1 MKQEQAHIDQIR
13 TAFEKMQSREDLL
26 HLLNEVK
33 PLIYGEKAVPFEL
46 KQLTWYANPKLGG
59 KRYTEFKIKKKSG
72 AQRSIHSPVKGLKA
86 IQRTLAYIL
95 HCVYEPHKAAM
106 GFVRERSIVD
116 NAKIHVGNRYVY
128 NIDLKDFFPSIDQS
142 RVWKCLQLKPI
153 DLKDKVNYTFPN
165 NIKDEKIIE
174 SLEFVDNFEQTSY
187 AIFTDKTKALVS
199 IKKGFKEI
207 NGELHSIFD
216 NDDTHQIL
224 PGWGLTEIN
233 GKPWIVDENDILGS
247 LSYNLSRA
255 GIADLIGKICCTE
268 LEVERK
274 NKDGEWVKVLRNVI
288 PQGAPTSPIISNII
302 CQRLDYLLTG
312 VAKRFGLKYSRYADD
327 ITFSSMHNVYQQDSE
342 FLKELHRI
350 IAEQGFH
357 IKETKTRLQ
366 KDGYRKE
373 VTGLLVN
380 EKVNVQKRYIK
391 QLRMWLY
398 FWESYGYERAS
409 GFFLQQYI
417 VEKGHI
423 KNGKPD
429 MTNVIAGK
437 LDYLKMVKGADN
449 ELYLKL
455 KNRFDKLIGTN
466 TKSKNISEAEIISKI
481 ETNLVRISLEVYQY
495 PEVNNKL
502 YRSINIPKDTFL
514 PSTIILTNSIAQP
527 GGKKKI
533 ENNNY
538 PILHTP
544 FKTVELLKYFTANE
558 KDLKYSTHSWEEGK
572 YNNYE
577 EYIEKIRFEWNEIN
591 ADLKNLSYRLHA
603 KISNYLFH
611 DRLGQK
617 NEKGYLISWGE
628 MHLTFG
634 WSSPELK
641 IHMNEP
647 GNSPFSCPI
656 PDHIRELDKKHN
668 LYYFKNYADIFK
680 NEIEFRED
688 SSNFKR
694 MILDLWENE
703 LGYNDF
709 NVIGIEHL
717 IGFSFFTDVHLIK
730 SAFRVIFRD
739 MFKGKKEFPDVIIE
753 KTSNFENGG
762 YHLIKITQKGSF
774 ITRAVDDPKLTSPSG
789 NLNSII
795 ETLKNLADYS
805 IVSRFGD
812 GRNYRIN
819 YLTSTKTTFVDI
831 LSENENVL
839 GFTHEFKFYLL

>member
-86 IQRTLAYIL
+86 IQKTLAYIL

-207 NGELHSIFD
+207 NGEFHSIFD

-274 NKDGEWVKVLRNVI
+274 NQNGEWVKVLRNVI

-312 VAKRFGLKYSRYADD
+312 VAKKFGLKYSRYADD
-327 ITFSSMHNVYQQDSE
+327 ITFSSMHNVYQTEGE
-342 FLKELHRI
+342 FLKELQRI

-455 KNRFDKLIGTN
+455 MNRFDKLIGTN
-466 TKSKNISEAEIISKI
+466 TKSKNISEAEIVSKI
-481 ETNLVRISLEVYQY
+481 DTNLVRISLEVYQY
-495 PEVNNKL
+495 PEVNKKL
-502 YRSINIPKDTFL
+502 YSSINIPKDTVL
-514 PSTIILTNSIAQP
+514 PSTIILTNSIAQI
-527 GGKKKI
+527 GDKKKI
-533 ENNNY
+533 ENNIY

-572 YNNYE
+572 YNSYE
-577 EYIEKIRFEWNEIN
+577 EYIENIRLEWNEIK
-591 ADLKNLSYRLHA
+591 ADLENLSKRLYS

-617 NEKGYLISWGE
+617 NEKGYLNSWGE
-628 MHLTFG
+628 MRLKFG

-641 IHMNEP
+641 IHMNES

-688 SSNFKR
+688 SSNFKK
-694 MILDLWENE
+694 MILDLWENA
-703 LGYNDF
+703 LGYEF
-709 NVIGIEHL
+709 NVKGIEQL
-717 IGFSFFTDVHLIK
+717 NGFSFFTDVHLIK
-730 SAFRVIFRD
+730 EALRVIFRD
-739 MFKGKKEFPDVIIE
+739 MFKGKPEFPDVIIE

-762 YHLIKITQKGSF
+762 YHSIKITQKGSF

-795 ETLKNLADYS
+795 KTLKNLADYS

-819 YLTSTKTTFVDI
+819 YLTSTKTTFVDT
-831 LSENENVL
+831 LSENENVI
-839 GFTHEFKFYLL
+839 GFTHELKFYLL

>member
-86 IQRTLAYIL
+86 IQKTLAYIL

-165 NIKDEKIIE
+165 NIKDEKKIE

-207 NGELHSIFD
+207 NGEFHSIFD

-255 GIADLIGKICCTE
+255 GIADLIAKICCTE

-274 NKDGEWVKVLRNVI
+274 NNNGEWVKVLRNVI

-327 ITFSSMHNVYQQDSE
+327 ITFSSMHNVYQTEGE

-350 IAEQGFH
+350 VVEQGFH

-373 VTGLLVN
+373 VTGLVVN
-380 EKVNVQKRYIK
+380 EKVNVQKHYIK
-391 QLRMWLY
+391 QLRHWLY
-398 FWESYGYERAS
+398 FWERYGYEKAS
-409 GFFLQQYI
+409 ILFLKKFI
-417 VEKGHI
+417 ADKGHV
-423 KNGKPD
+423 KNGKPE
-429 MTNVIAGK
+429 MSNVIAGK
-437 LDYLKMVKGADN
+437 LDYMKMVKGGDN
-449 ELYLKL
+449 ALYLKI
-455 KNRFDKLIGTN
+455 KERFDEL
-466 TKSKNISEAEIISKI
+466 TKSVDKTITIPGEVIKTFSDSNKI
-481 ETNLVRISLEVYQY
+481 KITLEVNQF
-495 PEVNNKL
+495 PEINGKLNKP
-502 YRSINIPKDTFL
+502 INIPKDTVL
-514 PSTIILTNSIAQP
+514 PSTIIVS
-527 GGKKKI
+527 
-533 ENNNY
+533 
-538 PILHTP
+538 
-544 FKTVELLKYFTANE
+544 
-558 KDLKYSTHSWEEGK
+558 
-572 YNNYE
+572 
-577 EYIEKIRFEWNEIN
+577 
-591 ADLKNLSYRLHA
+591 
-603 KISNYLFH
+603 
-611 DRLGQK
+611 
-617 NEKGYLISWGE
+617 
-628 MHLTFG
+628 
-634 WSSPELK
+634 
-641 IHMNEP
+641 
-647 GNSPFSCPI
+647 
-656 PDHIRELDKKHN
+656 
-668 LYYFKNYADIFK
+668 
-680 NEIEFRED
+680 
-688 SSNFKR
+688 
-694 MILDLWENE
+694 
-703 LGYNDF
+703 
-709 NVIGIEHL
+709 
-717 IGFSFFTDVHLIK
+717 
-730 SAFRVIFRD
+730 
-739 MFKGKKEFPDVIIE
+739 
-753 KTSNFENGG
+753 
-762 YHLIKITQKGSF
+762 
-774 ITRAVDDPKLTSPSG
+774 
-789 NLNSII
+789 NSII
-795 ETLKNLADYS
+795 QSGGKGHINKNNLFPHNPIYTISFLKKFKIGDGSGFKELVHDIILSDETLHEILNKVKSHSNFIYHFKKELLSDVSYLNSAIQQEVIKLIDLFEIEGIPFYKNSQKHPFNNDSKYTTYAKQFKKKYRYGSGSEYS
-805 IVSRFGD
+805 NLQSDIIDIFNDQRVSISSMSFMPDDRKFNIRSNFFTWQPAIFKGIRYIVQGINEHSNIKGLRSFNLSEKRIIVEVEKIQLETLSFVELRIIDCLSIAVIDSLTLLQYFQGSSPFKFD
-812 GRNYRIN
+812 FRNLCDWIVECDFLDESSKRIN
-819 YLTSTKTTFVDI
+819 LLNAPEYSKSIQTIEI
-831 LSENENVL
+831 LPYSVG
-839 GFTHEFKFYLL
+839 GFKHILKFYDVT

>member
-1 MKQEQAHIDQIR
+1 MKQEQVHFNQIK
-13 TAFEKMQSREDLL
+13 TAFEKIQSREDLL

-33 PLIYGEKAVPFEL
+33 PLIYAEKAVPFEL
-46 KQLTWYANPKLGG
+46 KQLTWYANPKLSG
-59 KRYTEFKIKKKSG
+59 KRYTEFKINKKSG

-86 IQRTLAYIL
+86 IQKTLAYVL

-165 NIKDEKIIE
+165 NIKDEKKIE

-207 NGELHSIFD
+207 NGEFHSIFD

-255 GIADLIGKICCTE
+255 GIADLIAKICCTE

-274 NKDGEWVKVLRNVI
+274 NQNGEWVKVLRNVI

-357 IKETKTRLQ
+357 IKDTKTRLQ

-398 FWESYGYERAS
+398 YWERYGYEKAS

-417 VEKGHI
+417 LDNRNVKKVYPNME
-423 KNGKPD
+423 
-429 MTNVIAGK
+429 NVIAGK
-437 LDYLKMVKGADN
+437 LDYLKMVKGADDD
-449 ELYLKL
+449 LYLGL
-455 KNRFDKLIGTN
+455 KSRFDGLSGN
-466 TKSKNISEAEIISKI
+466 SNFLD
-481 ETNLVRISLEVYQY
+481 NL
-495 PEVNNKL
+495 
-502 YRSINIPKDTFL
+502 
-514 PSTIILTNSIAQP
+514 
-527 GGKKKI
+527 
-533 ENNNY
+533 
-538 PILHTP
+538 
-544 FKTVELLKYFTANE
+544 
-558 KDLKYSTHSWEEGK
+558 
-572 YNNYE
+572 
-577 EYIEKIRFEWNEIN
+577 
-591 ADLKNLSYRLHA
+591 
-603 KISNYLFH
+603 
-611 DRLGQK
+611 
-617 NEKGYLISWGE
+617 LISW
-628 MHLTFG
+628 
-634 WSSPELK
+634 
-641 IHMNEP
+641 
-647 GNSPFSCPI
+647 
-656 PDHIRELDKKHN
+656 
-668 LYYFKNYADIFK
+668 
-680 NEIEFRED
+680 
-688 SSNFKR
+688 
-694 MILDLWENE
+694 EN
-703 LGYNDF
+703 N
-709 NVIGIEHL
+709 GIEE
-717 IGFSFFTDVHLIK
+717 
-730 SAFRVIFRD
+730 AMNIFYQ
-739 MFKGKKEFPDVIIE
+739 KKV
-753 KTSNFENGG
+753 K
-762 YHLIKITQKGSF
+762 
-774 ITRAVDDPKLTSPSG
+774 
-789 NLNSII
+789 
-795 ETLKNLADYS
+795 
-805 IVSRFGD
+805 
-812 GRNYRIN
+812 
-819 YLTSTKTTFVDI
+819 
-831 LSENENVL
+831 
-839 GFTHEFKFYLL
+839 